1 MKKYLLVFIVSTC
14 YMVANAQVSIGA
26 TTPHQSAILDL
37 NVNSL
42 SQKKGFLQP
51 RLNLTGNNDI
61 VTISNPVNGLMI
73 YNFTTANSGLNLIN
87 GKSTHYWDGTRWQH
101 FTNRK
106 EVISLKQPIEF
117 VSSSKI
123 LQLIS
128 NSELPL
134 VNANEIIPVT
144 WGIDDIFIENE
155 ADIEFNES
163 SNDVT
168 IKTASYYD
176 FSGMVNFRA
185 VTATQSQSTHVIL
198 VLQKSDDNGANWE
211 DILAS
216 SVSME
221 QNASS
226 KVYTIT
232 LPNFIHYLNQNDK
245 VRMVFKKPNYI
256 TANNYTGNS
265 GIAVTNVGVDVT
277 KSLRIVRIVQ

>member
-1 MKKYLLVFIVSTC
+1 MQI
-14 YMVANAQVSIGA
+14 
-26 TTPHQSAILDL
+26 
-37 NVNSL
+37 
-42 SQKKGFLQP
+42 
-51 RLNLTGNNDI
+51 
-61 VTISNPVNGLMI
+61 
-73 YNFTTANSGLNLIN
+73 
-87 GKSTHYWDGTRWQH
+87 
-101 FTNRK
+101 
-106 EVISLKQPIEF
+106 
-117 VSSSKI
+117 
-123 LQLIS
+123 IS

-144 WGIDDIFIENE
+144 WEIDDIFIENE

-185 VTATQSQSTHVIL
+185 VTTSQSQSTHVIL

-211 DILAS
+211 DMLAS

-245 VRMVFKKPNYI
+245 VRMVFKKPNYT